1 MMKRKIVIPS
11 KPAIQPAEQREPR
24 ERRRLG
30 LRYDAVTGDGVSGL
44 R

>member
-11 KPAIQPAEQREPR
+11 KPAMRPEGEREPR

-30 LRYDAVTGDGVSGL
+30 LRYEAVTGEGVSGL

>member
-1 MMKRKIVIPS
+1 MPS
-11 KPAIQPAEQREPR
+11 KPQVSEAEKPPR

-30 LRYDAVTGDGVSGL
+30 LRYDVVTGDGVSGL